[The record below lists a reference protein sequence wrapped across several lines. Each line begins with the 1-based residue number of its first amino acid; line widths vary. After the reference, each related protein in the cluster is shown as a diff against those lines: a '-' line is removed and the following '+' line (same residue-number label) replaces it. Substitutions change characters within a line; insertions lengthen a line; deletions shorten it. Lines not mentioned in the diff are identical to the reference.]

1 MAALVL
7 DAFSLF
13 RGYTAGLSYRKL
25 ESAGTSRVSFSAE
38 VKDKRDAL

>member
-13 RGYTAGLSYRKL
+13 RRYTAGVSHRKP
-25 ESAGTSRVSFSAE
+25 ESAGTSRVRSIAE
-38 VKDKRDAL
+38 AKDKRNAL